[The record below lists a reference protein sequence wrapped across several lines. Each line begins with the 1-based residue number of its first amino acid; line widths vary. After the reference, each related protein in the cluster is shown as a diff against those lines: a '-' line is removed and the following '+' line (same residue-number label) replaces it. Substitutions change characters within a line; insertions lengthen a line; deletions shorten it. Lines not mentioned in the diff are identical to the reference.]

1 MKCLKTILI
10 VLLVAFLPFLYSA
23 CSNKDDNK
31 DSKVFVGVAIY
42 QKLDGNLNWEKFS
55 NKPNAVNN
63 LISTQD
69 NKIALDEE
77 PELLFFVYSQ
87 NTITS
92 STTDENFI
100 SNTTRDEV
108 TIKNDSLS
116 FRLERIIEDT
126 DIMIYYIYKLKNGDY
141 YLEYKDTKS
150 GLSKETEYFEL
161 DLTNNTFSKIKLTL
175 ETNLTIKDEY

>member
-23 CSNKDDNK
+23 CSKKDDNQE
-31 DSKVFVGVAIY
+31 SKVFVGIAIY
-42 QKLDGNLNWEKFS
+42 QRLDGNLNWEKFN
-55 NKPNAVNN
+55 NKQNAVNN
-63 LISTQD
+63 LISTQN

-87 NTITS
+87 STITS
-92 STTDENFI
+92 NTTDDDFI
-100 SNTTRDEV
+100 SNTTRDKV
-108 TIKNDSLS
+108 TIKDDSLS

-141 YLEYKDTKS
+141 YLEYKDTKT